1 MTQNEMFPPTQQELE
16 EMIYTLSKKLEDER
30 YSDEWEDLAEQL
42 KEKEQQLQELIIKD
56 NAL

>member
-1 MTQNEMFPPTQQELE
+1 MTQNDFFPPTQQELE
-16 EMIYTLSKKLEDER
+16 EMIYTLSKKLEDDR

>member
-1 MTQNEMFPPTQQELE
+1 MTQNEFFPPTQQELE

-42 KEKEQQLQELIIKD
+42 KEKEKQLEQLKIQQ
-56 NAL
+56 

>member
-16 EMIYTLSKKLEDER
+16 EMIYTLTKKLEDER

>member
-1 MTQNEMFPPTQQELE
+1 MTQNEFFPPTQEELE
-16 EMIYTLSKKLEDER
+16 EMIYTLTKKLEDEPYR
-30 YSDEWEDLAEQL
+30 DEWEDLAEQM